1 MISSNSE
8 SLPVAGELYTLTCT
22 ATVDEFL
29 QANLTLTWSR
39 LESDGD
45 VLITGHQLSKVNSIL
60 SFNLLTTSHGGMYVC
75 ETAVTINGHVL
86 LIQTTNESLY
96 VQSKLQKK
104 VKKTKKRFLGNYFI
118 YSSTSIDINQS
129 SHHSL
134 QWNYL
139 HFNW

>member
-1 MISSNSE
+1 MP
-8 SLPVAGELYTLTCT
+8 LPVAGELYTITCT

-45 VLITGHQLSKVNSIL
+45 VLITGHQLSKENSIL

-104 VKKTKKRFLGNYFI
+104 VKKTKKRFLGNYFL